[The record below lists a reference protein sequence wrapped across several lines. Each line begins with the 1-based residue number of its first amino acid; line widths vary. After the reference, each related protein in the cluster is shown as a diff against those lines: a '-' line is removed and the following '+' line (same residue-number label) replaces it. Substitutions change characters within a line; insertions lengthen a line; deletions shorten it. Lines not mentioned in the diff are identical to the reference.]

1 MAKQVEER
9 DGALRDYA
17 LRFLESLYNAS
28 VYTVIGYSALLVLL
42 AFIGLAIF
50 LKVISVQEYHP
61 W

>member
-9 DGALRDYA
+9 DGAVRAYA

-28 VYTVIGYSALLVLL
+28 VYTVIGYSALLVML

-50 LKVISVQEYHP
+50 MKVISVQEYHP